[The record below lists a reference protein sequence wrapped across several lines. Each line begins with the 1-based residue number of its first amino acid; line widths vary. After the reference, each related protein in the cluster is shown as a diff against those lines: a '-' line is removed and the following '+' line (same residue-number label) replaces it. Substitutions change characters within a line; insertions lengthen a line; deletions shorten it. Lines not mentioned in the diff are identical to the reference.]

1 MLRNFQQKRREHDS
15 SLAQLLDDRVG
26 SLTYELQREQGLLQ
40 DEIKQLTQIY
50 DVRKS
55 YEKRIFKR
63 NSLI

>member
-1 MLRNFQQKRREHDS
+1 LDERAGN
-15 SLAQLLDDRVG
+15 LA
-26 SLTYELQREQGLLQ
+26 YELQREQGLLQ
-40 DEIKQLTQIY
+40 DEVKQLTQIY